1 MLRKMHACASH
12 LTNNHHLH
20 PKTIVDVKNDLKS
33 GANLLPHEVED
44 HCNDLLALSEE
55 FASPSYLDFD
65 DLSMTDEEYEA
76 WTGWNKNQFDY
87 MYEQISSFLR
97 PSSNRT
103 SRNAF
108 AVFWIKMKTNLS
120 FRQIGS
126 LFKIGS
132 DSESRRKRAADAFDS
147 VRTLLVE
154 LFVPKTFRHH
164 AYNKR
169 GSKSSQYIIYKGKTT
184 MT

>member
-1 MLRKMHACASH
+1 
-12 LTNNHHLH
+12 
-20 PKTIVDVKNDLKS
+20 
-33 GANLLPHEVED
+33 
-44 HCNDLLALSEE
+44 
-55 FASPSYLDFD
+55 
-65 DLSMTDEEYEA
+65 MTDEEYEA

-97 PSSNRT
+97 SSSNRT

-126 LFKIGS
+126 LFKTGN

-147 VRTLLVE
+147 IRTLLVE
-154 LFVPKTFRHH
+154 LFVPKNLGITHITKEEAKLIIHH
-164 AYNKR
+164 IQ
-169 GSKSSQYIIYKGKTT
+169 S
-184 MT
+184 